1 MPQTP
6 KRRPRGACRGKSGS
20 ICSFLKLVVG
30 LYLLYTQP
38 NRRHPGTACVQ
49 ASASGGAP
57 ACGVRGASEEESSSG
72 GWRPLQG
79 LAMED
84 ATFRSPSRAG
94 TVAETNPR
102 HLCQHPALSRY
113 PQISQSQERKAGPGT
128 LCSNKRTGKQIPLHS
143 QWVSTCIT
151 FFR

>member
-30 LYLLYTQP
+30 LHLLYTQP
-38 NRRHPGTACVQ
+38 NRRHPGTACVL

-57 ACGVRGASEEESSSG
+57 ACKMRGASEEESSSG

-84 ATFRSPSRAG
+84 ATFRSLSRAG
-94 TVAETNPR
+94 MWLKRILTISAST
-102 HLCQHPALSRY
+102 QHSAGAHKYPKARRGRQALG
-113 PQISQSQERKAGPGT
+113 PCVQTKEQENRFLYTASG
-128 LCSNKRTGKQIPLHS
+128 LQLA
-143 QWVSTCIT
+143 
-151 FFR
+151 